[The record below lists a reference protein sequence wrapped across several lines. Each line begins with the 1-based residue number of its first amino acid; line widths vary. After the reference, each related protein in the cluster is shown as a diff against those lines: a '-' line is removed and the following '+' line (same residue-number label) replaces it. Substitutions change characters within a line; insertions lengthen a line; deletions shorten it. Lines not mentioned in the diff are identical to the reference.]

1 MERFKFDWENPAIIK
16 KNKEDGHTIAFFYN
30 NEADALERKEPESKM
45 TLNGMWKFHWQRG
58 LDNCPEDFMSN
69 DFDASAWN
77 EIKVPSVWQMGQ
89 ETGSYPYYYA
99 STYCR
104 ALSRK
109 KSKIPSIDHKMQ
121 EIGLYIRDFD
131 MPENFDGQQIFMHF
145 GATKSAIFQSTADI
159 PLTENTTAETVST
172 IKVRSNG
179 LNSSDAFRFAVL

>member
-1 MERFKFDWENPAIIK
+1 MGKYKFDWENPAIIK
-16 KNKEDGHTIAFFYN
+16 KNKEDGHTIAFSYN

-69 DFDASAWN
+69 DFDASNWG
-77 EIKVPSVWQMGQ
+77 EIKVPSVWQMGK

-109 KSKIPSIDHKMQ
+109 KSKIP
-121 EIGLYIRDFD
+121 
-131 MPENFDGQQIFMHF
+131 
-145 GATKSAIFQSTADI
+145 
-159 PLTENTTAETVST
+159 
-172 IKVRSNG
+172 
-179 LNSSDAFRFAVL
+179 